1 MNELIEVLN
10 EKYSNLSFR
19 YKLEEELH
27 GGLVLIIYYAKLRV
41 HLYGT
46 EVKFYKTQSAYKSS
60 YLYDLFHTCNYGLDK
75 DEYFNFS
82 TQFDVHEFFLK
93 ENIDI
98 ILSRWNNLPQCLTI
112 INIEKK

>member
-10 EKYSNLSFR
+10 EKFPDLSFR
-19 YKLEEELH
+19 YEPQEELN
-27 GGLVLIIYYAKLRV
+27 GGMVLIIYYAKLRV

-46 EVKFYKTQSAYKSS
+46 EVKFYKTQSSYKST
-60 YLYDLFHTCNYGLDK
+60 YLYDLFCTCNYGLDK
-75 DEYFNFS
+75 DEYFNYS